1 MFMREKLLTLI
12 LVLILAPILGPQ
24 VANSAEI
31 ITETTVNLGD
41 TNTYFENLYI
51 GAGST
56 NISSEVNSE
65 LTIIGGETFVSSKVT
80 GDVFVAG
87 GEIEFSGQVE
97 VDLRIIGGDVRITG
111 DVFGDILIIGGNVY
125 VDEQATLLN
134 DVMLV
139 GGDIDFQSD
148 SNKRLKV
155 VAGKVFVD
163 GMISGNSEITTQS
176 LVIGSNS
183 DISGNFSYYSPKKF
197 DQQNGANITAEIN
210 YNKINTIRDT
220 GIIKNTIVNFLNF
233 WLLLKFIT
241 TLVLAFILVHVFK
254 VFSVRVNNILSSSFF
269 KSILVGL
276 LTTFLLPIIILI
288 FFISLVGLPI
298 GLLLGLIFTIL
309 ILIAPAVSGVFIG
322 SWIRKIFNKT
332 NEYAVDFHSA
342 ALGVILYTILQFV
355 PVVGGFIR
363 FVVLI
368 AAFGAM
374 IRFIRKSLFR

>member
-1 MFMREKLLTLI
+1 MRKNLLTFI
-12 LVLILAPILGPQ
+12 SVLILAPILWPQ

-31 ITETTVNLGD
+31 ITETTVNLGN

-56 NISSEVNSE
+56 NISSEVNAD
-65 LTIIGGETFVSSKVT
+65 LTIIGGETFISSRVT

-87 GEIEFSGQVE
+87 GAVEFSGQVE
-97 VDLRIIGGDVRITG
+97 GDLRIIGGDVRITG
-111 DVFGDILIIGGNVY
+111 DVIGDILIIGGNVF
-125 VDEQATLLN
+125 VDKQATLLN
-134 DVMLV
+134 DVMLI
-139 GGDIDFQSD
+139 GGDINFQSD

-176 LVIGSNS
+176 LLVGSNS
-183 DISGNFSYYSPKKF
+183 DISGNLSYYSPKKF
-197 DQQNGANITAEIN
+197 NQQEGSIVTAEIN

-241 TLVLAFILVHVFK
+241 TLIVAFILVHIFK
-254 VFSVRVNNILSSSFF
+254 IFSVRVNNILSSSFF
-269 KSILVGL
+269 KSILIGFL
-276 LTTFLLPIIILI
+276 SIFLLPVVILI

-309 ILIAPAVSGVFIG
+309 MLIAPAVSGVFIG
-322 SWIRKIFNKT
+322 SWIRKVFNKT
-332 NEYAVDFHSA
+332 NEYVVDFHSA
-342 ALGVILYTILQFV
+342 ALGVVLYTILQFI
-355 PVVGGFIR
+355 PYVGGLVRLI
-363 FVVLI
+363 VLI

-374 IRFIRKSLFR
+374 VRFIRKSLFK